1 MAEIHSTPMVLQ
13 PREIGGRAVPLQIP
27 PPSSVPLLTPSSS
40 SKLRNSLLQ
49 LDTFSPVNQNGSFEF
64 DRVLKSGLVQKRTR
78 KTKVETQDTRTD
90 NQSLTFCTGL
100 EADISGSAAQLP
112 LDIQRRE

>member
-1 MAEIHSTPMVLQ
+1 MAEVESTMAASE
-13 PREIGGRAVPLQIP
+13 PRPIPGRATPLEMP
-27 PPSSVPLLTPSSS
+27 PASLVTLPPPSSS

-78 KTKVETQDTRTD
+78 KTKV
-90 NQSLTFCTGL
+90 
-100 EADISGSAAQLP
+100 DIFDP
-112 LDIQRRE
+112 EKVF